1 MKKIVALLLLLLA
14 AENILPAQSGLPVI
28 IGAVKNVK
36 KINHGIAVRLDNAR
50 ALIICYTPA
59 IIRIRIDQQELGDDF
74 SYAVIQSSSGDF
86 REIRETKEAWILTT
100 DSLKIEIIKKPF
112 LIRVLNPEGLVICED
127 YGQFPYSWLGTEA
140 SCYKKMFP
148 DEKFLGLGEKTGN
161 LNKRGNKY
169 ENWNSDTPA
178 YATNFDPLYQ
188 SIPFYIGI
196 HDRVT
201 YGIFLDNTYRTKFNF
216 GASTDE
222 KFMSFSASNGEM
234 NYYIFG
240 ASTVAG
246 IIRDYTWLTGR
257 MPMPPI
263 WSLGYQQCR
272 WSYYP
277 ESEVMKLAQS
287 FRDKQIPCDMIYLD
301 IDYMDSYKIFTWN
314 KERFPRPEEMIRK
327 LNAMGFHIATIV
339 DPGIKIDKDYF
350 AYNEGLANN
359 YFVKYPSGENYTGS
373 VWPGRCHFP
382 DFTMPAVRKWWGESF
397 IRLTSAGVEGFWNDM
412 NEPSAWGQSIPDFLQ
427 LDFDGHRSSMAAAHN
442 IYGLNMSKAT
452 FEGTKAL
459 MQGKRPFVLTR
470 AGYAGIQ
477 RYSAVWTGD
486 NEATDDHMLLSARM
500 VCGLGLS
507 GVSFTGPDLGGFIG
521 NPSKE
526 LYARWLSLG
535 VYTPFFRNHSAWDTK
550 SKEPWSFG
558 PDIEHLSKDLI
569 SQRYRLIPY
578 IYSGFYTSVQTGMP
592 MARTLAI
599 NFTYDEKIWW
609 GNYQNEYLFGDNLL
623 IAPVS
628 CSQNFA
634 KVYLPEGG
642 WYRLSSDEY
651 YNGKQEVVVAAPL
664 NDLPVFVR
672 ASGII
677 PVQSV
682 VQSTSEK
689 PSDTLNLHIYL
700 GDKPNTFTYYEDDG
714 LTYNCERNEF
724 YKREFRFDPL
734 NKLIILG
741 KADGSYNSEFSKL
754 KLTLH
759 GFRGI
764 NSVKV
769 DGKPETLQPN
779 SSFQPTVILPFTKNE
794 IKIQY

>member
-1 MKKIVALLLLLLA
+1 
-14 AENILPAQSGLPVI
+14 
-28 IGAVKNVK
+28 
-36 KINHGIAVRLDNAR
+36 
-50 ALIICYTPA
+50 
-59 IIRIRIDQQELGDDF
+59 
-74 SYAVIQSSSGDF
+74 
-86 REIRETKEAWILTT
+86 
-100 DSLKIEIIKKPF
+100 
-112 LIRVLNPEGLVICED
+112 
-127 YGQFPYSWLGTEA
+127 
-140 SCYKKMFP
+140 
-148 DEKFLGLGEKTGN
+148 
-161 LNKRGNKY
+161 
-169 ENWNSDTPA
+169 
-178 YATNFDPLYQ
+178 
-188 SIPFYIGI
+188 
-196 HDRVT
+196 
-201 YGIFLDNTYRTKFNF
+201 
-216 GASTDE
+216 
-222 KFMSFSASNGEM
+222 
-234 NYYIFG
+234 
-240 ASTVAG
+240 
-246 IIRDYTWLTGR
+246 
-257 MPMPPI
+257 
-263 WSLGYQQCR
+263 
-272 WSYYP
+272 
-277 ESEVMKLAQS
+277 
-287 FRDKQIPCDMIYLD
+287 
-301 IDYMDSYKIFTWN
+301 
-314 KERFPRPEEMIRK
+314 
-327 LNAMGFHIATIV
+327 
-339 DPGIKIDKDYF
+339 
-350 AYNEGLANN
+350 
-359 YFVKYPSGENYTGS
+359 
-373 VWPGRCHFP
+373 
-382 DFTMPAVRKWWGESF
+382 
-397 IRLTSAGVEGFWNDM
+397 
-412 NEPSAWGQSIPDFLQ
+412 
-427 LDFDGHRSSMAAAHN
+427 
-442 IYGLNMSKAT
+442 
-452 FEGTKAL
+452 
-459 MQGKRPFVLTR
+459 
-470 AGYAGIQ
+470 
-477 RYSAVWTGD
+477 VWTGD